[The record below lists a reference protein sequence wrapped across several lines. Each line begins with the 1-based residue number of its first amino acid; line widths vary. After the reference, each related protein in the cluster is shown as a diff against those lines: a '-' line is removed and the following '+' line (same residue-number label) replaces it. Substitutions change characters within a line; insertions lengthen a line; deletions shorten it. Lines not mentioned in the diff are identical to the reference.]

1 MSAFTNDEI
10 NKMNECDK
18 FLADFMKISQLD
30 WLVQDVII
38 DKQSSFQK
46 KNIDIDTM
54 YNLFMKA
61 YSYSKDGNSNKILE
75 IMKHLYDLEI
85 INEKFYMMIVN
96 LLYDD
101 DFNQIRVAIDY
112 YLFSL

>member
-1 MSAFTNDEI
+1 
-10 NKMNECDK
+10 MNECDK
-18 FLADFMKISQLD
+18 YLADFMKISQLD

-46 KNIDIDTM
+46 KNIDIYTM

-85 INEKFYMMIVN
+85 IDEKFYMMIVN
-96 LLYDD
+96 LLYDE
-101 DFNQIRVAIDY
+101 DFNQIRVAIDD